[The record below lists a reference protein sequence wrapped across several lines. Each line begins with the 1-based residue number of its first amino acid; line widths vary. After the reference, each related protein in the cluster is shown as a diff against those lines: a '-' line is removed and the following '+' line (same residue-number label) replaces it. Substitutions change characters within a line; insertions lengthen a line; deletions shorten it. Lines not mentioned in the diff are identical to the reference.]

1 MLKTIRLGLAIA
13 VTSMLASTGLNAV
26 ASEPDYPCY
35 TRDSSGRIINLGGLC
50 GDAQSGQQSTKPG
63 LPAKPANPKNPS
75 AKTAEC
81 NQFRQILSGVVPD
94 MIAILRQ
101 LKPQNAFEQ
110 MDKMVTLYDRL
121 LPQIER
127 LSITDQ
133 KLGDLR
139 SRYVQN
145 LKTANNLMR
154 KTSAAAKG
162 GDLQTAQQLAQSSQ
176 NSSSK
181 AMQIGR
187 EIDQYCGFM
196 RSPQ

>member
-1 MLKTIRLGLAIA
+1 
-13 VTSMLASTGLNAV
+13 MLASTGLNAL
-26 ASEPDYPCY
+26 AGEPDYPCY

-50 GDAQSGQQSTKPG
+50 GDAQNRQQPTKPG
-63 LPAKPANPKNPS
+63 SPAKPASPKSPNT
-75 AKTAEC
+75 KTAEC
-81 NQFRQILSGVVPD
+81 SQFRQVLSKTIPD
-94 MIAILRQ
+94 MLAILRQ

-110 MDKMVTLYDRL
+110 MDKMVALYDRL
-121 LPQIER
+121 LPQIEG

-133 KLGDLR
+133 KLGELR

-176 NSSSK
+176 DSSSK